1 MTFTPVRAL
10 GQDQTRSGLAGWH
23 FEGRGDSLLAIFAT
37 CYMRYNYSEW
47 PMRYSDWFAACYMR
61 YDEHLVC
68 SVLSLTDTLRIYIL
82 TFTLQL
88 FPSMERNL
96 SKDAKHRLRLNNEAR
111 YSPTYL
117 FPICF
122 HNVVTQDLWDEY
134 PFQVH
139 VYNITTFLFVNFK
152 SCQIMSSV
160 SHANKIRE
168 CIATSIYYQCS
179 VLDEILANTSPISVQ
194 S

>member
-1 MTFTPVRAL
+1 MFSAFLQLKVEVIRYSLYSLLAICATTIAN
-10 GQDQTRSGLAGWH
+10 DQCATAT
-23 FEGRGDSLLAIFAT
+23 DSLLAIYAT
-37 CYMRYNYSEW
+37 MNIW
-47 PMRYSDWFAACYMR
+47 
-61 YDEHLVC
+61 LVAYQ
-68 SVLSLTDTLRIYIL
+68 SLTDTLHIYIL
-82 TFTLQL
+82 TFTLQF

-152 SCQIMSSV
+152 SCQIMSLV
-160 SHANKIRE
+160 SHANKMRE
-168 CIATSIYYQCS
+168 YIVTSIYYQCS
-179 VLDEILANTSPISVQ
+179 V
-194 S
+194 

>member
-1 MTFTPVRAL
+1 MSKR
-10 GQDQTRSGLAGWH
+10 QTKAGNKEH
-23 FEGRGDSLLAIFAT
+23 SHTEGRGDSLLAIFAT

-111 YSPTYL
+111 YYPTYL

-122 HNVVTQDLWDEY
+122 LNVVTQDLWDEY

-152 SCQIMSSV
+152 SCQIMSLV
-160 SHANKIRE
+160 SHANKMRE
-168 CIATSIYYQCS
+168 YILTSIYYQCS
-179 VLDEILANTSPISVQ
+179 VWRETFLRMRNIY
-194 S
+194 

>member
-1 MTFTPVRAL
+1 
-10 GQDQTRSGLAGWH
+10 
-23 FEGRGDSLLAIFAT
+23 
-37 CYMRYNYSEW
+37 MRYNYSEW

-111 YSPTYL
+111 YYPTYL

-122 HNVVTQDLWDEY
+122 LNVVTQDLWDEY

-152 SCQIMSSV
+152 SCQIMSLV
-160 SHANKIRE
+160 SHANKMRE
-168 CIATSIYYQCS
+168 YILTSIYYQCS
-179 VLDEILANTSPISVQ
+179 VWRETFLRMRNIY
-194 S
+194 